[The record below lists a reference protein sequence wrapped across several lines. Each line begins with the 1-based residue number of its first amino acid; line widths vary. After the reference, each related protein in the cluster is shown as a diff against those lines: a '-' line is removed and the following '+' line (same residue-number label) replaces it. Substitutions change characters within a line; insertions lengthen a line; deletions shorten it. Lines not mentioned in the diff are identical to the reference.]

1 MKVLAGMPLAS
12 ACRIV
17 ALACGAWLSSGAV
30 AQDYP
35 THTVTLV
42 VPTSPGTGADIT
54 ARIFAPRLQQVFD
67 RAFVVDNRTG
77 ASGNIAVASVVRAVP
92 DGHLL
97 LLTPSTLAVTPLM
110 TRNIGWDPVRDLQ
123 PVALLSYI
131 TYVLLVNPA
140 VPVQDVR
147 GLIALA
153 RQKPGV
159 LNYGSPG
166 TGTPHQLVMELFK
179 QVAGIDITHVPYK
192 GTAPAL
198 TDLVGGRVDAAFFPV
213 HNTVQ
218 YARSGRL
225 RMLGSVA
232 AKRTPWTPD
241 LPTLA
246 EQGVLGVDVD
256 AWIGVYAPIGTP
268 AEIVSR
274 LTREFLALIN
284 QPEIRDTLF
293 QQGIVANAGGPE
305 DLTRLLKADMA
316 RYRKVIEQ
324 AGIPIE

>member
-1 MKVLAGMPLAS
+1 MKTMTPGSLARLLRMLVLACS
-12 ACRIV
+12 AC
-17 ALACGAWLSSGAV
+17 LSPQV
-30 AQDYP
+30 HAQDYP

-77 ASGNIAVASVVRAVP
+77 ASGNIAVASVVRAAP

-97 LLTPSTLAVTPLM
+97 LLTPSTLAVTSLM
-110 TRNIGWDPVRDLQ
+110 TRNLGWDPLRDLQ

-140 VPVQDVR
+140 VPVQDVG

-166 TGTPHQLVMELFK
+166 TGTPHQLAMELFK

-232 AKRTPWTPD
+232 AKRTPWTPE

-256 AWIGVYAPIGTP
+256 AWIGVYAPVGTP

-284 QPEIRDTLF
+284 QPEIRDNLF
-293 QQGIVANAGGPE
+293 QQGIVANPGGPE
-305 DLTRLLKADMA
+305 ELTRLLKADMA